1 LGAFRFRIQYKEQT
15 SKAEGEIESFDVSNL
30 YVLLIQQLIFLER
43 HMLSVEVNL
52 QWEELSI
59 WVPHISP
66 SMFAEQVGLEIS
78 AGVSS

>member
-1 LGAFRFRIQYKEQT
+1 MPF
-15 SKAEGEIESFDVSNL
+15 S
-30 YVLLIQQLIFLER
+30 ER

-52 QWEELSI
+52 HWEELSI

-66 SMFAEQVGLEIS
+66 SMFAEQVGLDIS